1 MGYWW
6 IIRYINLWVI
16 AVIMPI
22 WRSCTDRVTSKA
34 NIFPICSL
42 SIYSVVLVPIHP
54 AIMHCITPVAFS
66 DNNHLTR
73 GVHFASRKCK
83 TFPWMSLVINV
94 EICRRA
100 NSGPPPPSSYVIN
113 DVCILKW
120 HWQRFSLGVYLL
132 QSLASRQYCVVMN
145 N

>member
-100 NSGPPPPSSYVIN
+100 NSGPPPPKFLCYQWRVYFK
-113 DVCILKW
+113 VTLTEVFLGCIFIAITRLTAVLC
-120 HWQRFSLGVYLL
+120 SDE
-132 QSLASRQYCVVMN
+132 
-145 N
+145 